1 MVQEPAGALET
12 TDLVPG
18 EPVTVVVTL
27 THVLTRAYPHV
38 VDQVKVVG
46 LRDVAR
52 GRGEH
57 VAVRSRARGA
67 SANGCAD
74 HLSDEFQISLWT

>member
-1 MVQEPAGALET
+1 MVQEPARALET

-27 THVLTRAYPHV
+27 AHVLTRAHPHV
-38 VDQVKVVG
+38 MDQVQVVG
-46 LRDVAR
+46 LRDVTR

-57 VAVRSRARGA
+57 VAVRCRRCGA
-67 SANGCAD
+67 SSHGCAD
-74 HLSDEFQISLWT
+74 HLLNEFQSQKRL